1 MLFRSLILG
10 VLIIDAFFVIV
21 GRIAAGRSP
30 YSADNTHIHRRL
42 LAAGLSHRGAVFV
55 LYGITGLLG
64 LAALSL
70 SESSSLYAFAG
81 LLVALG
87 AMVVWLSRR
96 TLDS

>member
-1 MLFRSLILG
+1 MLFRS
-10 VLIIDAFFVIV
+10 
-21 GRIAAGRSP
+21 
-30 YSADNTHIHRRL
+30 L